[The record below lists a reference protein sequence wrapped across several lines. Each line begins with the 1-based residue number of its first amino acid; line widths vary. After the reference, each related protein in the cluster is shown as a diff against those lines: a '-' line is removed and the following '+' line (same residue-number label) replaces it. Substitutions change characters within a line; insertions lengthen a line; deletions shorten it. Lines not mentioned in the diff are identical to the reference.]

1 MEKSKLD
8 KLSLTELKNIC
19 KKEGLNFDKSR
30 EELILALNEYFEPM
44 RVKTKKQTSTTTNLK
59 PKTKPVKLSDKE
71 QLVEMGKEVEKGRAR
86 HLYYANDC
94 IVFELLR

>member
-1 MEKSKLD
+1 MEKSKLE
-8 KLSLTELKNIC
+8 KLSLIELKNIC

-59 PKTKPVKLSDKE
+59 PKTKAVKILDKE
-71 QLVEMGKEVEKGRAR
+71 QMVEMGKEVEKGRAR
-86 HLYYANDC
+86 RLYYANDC

>member
-44 RVKTKKQTSTTTNLK
+44 RVKTKQQTTTSNLK
-59 PKTKPVKLSDKE
+59 PKTKAVKLSDKE

-86 HLYYANDC
+86 RLYYANDC

>member
-44 RVKTKKQTSTTTNLK
+44 RVKTKQQTTTSN
-59 PKTKPVKLSDKE
+59 
-71 QLVEMGKEVEKGRAR
+71 
-86 HLYYANDC
+86 
-94 IVFELLR
+94 